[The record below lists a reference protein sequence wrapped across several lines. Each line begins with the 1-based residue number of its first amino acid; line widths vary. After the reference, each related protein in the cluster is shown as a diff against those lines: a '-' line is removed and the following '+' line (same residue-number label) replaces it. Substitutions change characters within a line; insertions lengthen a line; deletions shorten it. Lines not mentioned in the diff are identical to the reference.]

1 MIISISGKMGSGK
14 DTIAEII
21 KQVTAGTD
29 WEVKKFAGKLKEIA
43 SLLTSI
49 PIEKFEDQ
57 QFKQTSLPEQWN
69 SANGDPMTVRDLL
82 QQLGTEAMRSGLHE
96 NVWVNAL
103 FAEYQSKIEFTESF
117 DFVDGTDWVITPS
130 SFCYPNW
137 IITDTRFPNE
147 IAACVERKGICI
159 KVERNSEMNIGNTH
173 ASETALDEYT
183 KWDYYIDNT
192 GTREQLHSQI
202 HAMCTQLNLIN

>member
-1 MIISISGKMGSGK
+1 MIISISGKIGSGK

-21 KQVTAGTD
+21 KQEMPGAG

-43 SLLTSI
+43 TLLTSI
-49 PIEKFEDQ
+49 PVTQFEDQ
-57 QFKQTSLPEQWN
+57 SFKQTLLSSEWN
-69 SANGDPMTVRDLL
+69 DVNGNAMTVRDLL
-82 QQLGTEAMRSGLHE
+82 QRLGTEAMRSGLHE

-103 FAEYQSKIEFTESF
+103 FATYQSKMKFTESF
-117 DFVDGTDWVITPS
+117 DLVDGTDWVMKPS

-159 KVERNSEMNIGNTH
+159 KVERNSETNIGNTH

-183 KWDYYIDNT
+183 KWDYVINNT

-202 HAMCTQLNLIN
+202 HAMCKQLNLIN